1 MAESGAGRVRLQ
13 HFNVMLSLTHYMP
26 VRKLQSIVK
35 NVWTKSQSQRVMCRV
50 EFFPYLS
57 DSDSIIE
64 LTLLAPDSSMRSCDQ
79 TWLARSDLTR
89 TLAFFGYTW
98 TSSSLANSTSPT
110 RVAVWSK
117 SDWQSRVDLTQ
128 YIVSAVS
135 LWRGAPIDL
144 CIKLIY
150 SLIFTEYII
159 VIIIIGHN

>member
-1 MAESGAGRVRLQ
+1 MLVASVSSISMSCCLSRNLRLWE
-13 HFNVMLSLTHYMP
+13 NSSLSLKMFELNHK
-26 VRKLQSIVK
+26 VREWCLESSSFLTWVTQTRLLSWLYSRQTR
-35 NVWTKSQSQRVMCRV
+35 VWVLVIRPGSR
-50 EFFPYLS
+50 
-57 DSDSIIE
+57 
-64 LTLLAPDSSMRSCDQ
+64 DQ
-79 TWLARSDLTR
+79 NLIR

-98 TSSSLANSTSPT
+98 TFSSLANSTSPT

-135 LWRGAPIDL
+135 LWRRASIDL

-159 VIIIIGHN
+159 VIIITGHN

>member
-26 VRKLQSIVK
+26 VRKLQSVVK
-35 NVWTKSQSQRVMCRV
+35 MFALNHKVGEWCV
-50 EFFPYLS
+50 ESSSFLTWVTQT
-57 DSDSIIE
+57 IE

-79 TWLARSDLTR
+79 TCETR
-89 TLAFFGYTW
+89 FDSHSCFLRVYSTRASW
-98 TSSSLANSTSPT
+98 SLANSTSPT

-128 YIVSAVS
+128 HIVSAVS
-135 LWRGAPIDL
+135 LWRGAPIDH
-144 CIKLIY
+144 CIKLIH
-150 SLIFTEYII
+150 SLIFAEYII